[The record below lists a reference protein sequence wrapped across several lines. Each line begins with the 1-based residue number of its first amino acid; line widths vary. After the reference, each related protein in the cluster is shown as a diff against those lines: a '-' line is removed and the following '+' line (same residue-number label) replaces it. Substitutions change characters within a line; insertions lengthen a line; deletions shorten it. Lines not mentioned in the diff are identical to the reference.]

1 MAIHFHAP
9 ARRVRP
15 SVALACLVLLLG
27 VPLAWLLQP
36 ASPDAGAVRRAGP
49 TGTVRTPA
57 APAEVP
63 LASGCDARCVVAK
76 VIVPATT
83 ACAAAVEALAGFGVR
98 WHGAGATAPKF
109 DQFTWL
115 QQARGTVTL
124 AGDRAEFRNAAGT
137 YLPVAYGCDFD
148 PATLA
153 VLEARVRPGPRS
165 ITPVAHAGSAAP

>member
-15 SVALACLVLLLG
+15 GVALACLVMFLG

-36 ASPDAGAVRRAGP
+36 TSPDAGAARLLVPAEPIERPVA
-49 TGTVRTPA
+49 PA
-57 APAEVP
+57 AMP
-63 LASGCDARCVVAK
+63 LAAGCDARCVVAK

-83 ACAAAVEALAGFGVR
+83 ACAAAVEELAGFGVR
-98 WHGAGATAPKF
+98 WRDTGAAAPKF
-109 DQFTWL
+109 DRFTWL

-124 AGDRAEFRNAAGT
+124 AGDRAEFRNAAGA

-153 VLEARVRPGPRS
+153 VLAARVRPRS
-165 ITPVAHAGSAAP
+165 IMPVAKTGSAAP